1 MRLTRVKSDKPSI
14 IIYYYG
20 CEINISIPAGLQL
33 LPRARLRFAHVDLAW
48 VCSSSQ
54 PGWTPCMTYALL
66 STAPPSPNHCP
77 IGMPASIQSVHTLQ
91 LHYCSNN
98 NLTPKRF
105 TPGWHSGDAGV
116 CLWAVHGATELR
128 VFTVVAFCA
137 AWNGGG
143 VL

>member
-1 MRLTRVKSDKPSI
+1 M
-14 IIYYYG
+14 
-20 CEINISIPAGLQL
+20 
-33 LPRARLRFAHVDLAW
+33 
-48 VCSSSQ
+48 
-54 PGWTPCMTYALL
+54 AL
-66 STAPPSPNHCP
+66 
-77 IGMPASIQSVHTLQ
+77 
-91 LHYCSNN
+91 
-98 NLTPKRF
+98 RF

>member
-1 MRLTRVKSDKPSI
+1 MAGEGGRGAGGSQRQRVRREDAERVKGGSFNRNTI
-14 IIYYYG
+14 III
-20 CEINISIPAGLQL
+20 INKKPLKVLSS
-33 LPRARLRFAHVDLAW
+33 
-48 VCSSSQ
+48 VCSSPVEGMFFAVS
-54 PGWTPCMTYALL
+54 GLL
-66 STAPPSPNHCP
+66 LIFLLLPH
-77 IGMPASIQSVHTLQ
+77 SVLV
-91 LHYCSNN
+91 
-98 NLTPKRF
+98 PMRF